1 MRGKLD
7 SLSTQILR
15 FVPLILAFLTP
26 LFFLPIT
33 MDFFGFNKLYLVSFL
48 AGLSL
53 AAWCIRSLTRGKL
66 IFTLSPSLLPLIVL
80 SIAGIVS
87 SVWISQTKHIS
98 LFGQTTLFAS
108 LTIIFITATS
118 SQKNRVLV
126 NSIIF
131 GLISSATIL
140 SLFTILHRFDL
151 LSKIITSDLL
161 TDKSFNPAGNIFSA
175 LTFTLP
181 VLIAT
186 IGYLIVGKNRLTK
199 SLLFAS
205 AIFLI
210 VASLINLTLL
220 LPQDGKRVLV
230 LLPYRASWY
239 IAVDTFKNWQTSLLG
254 FGPET
259 YFTTFTRLK
268 PVYLNR
274 DNALWLY
281 RFPESGSFFL
291 TLISTIGIIGAL
303 SFIVSFIRPA
313 IISIKH
319 RSAHLD
325 NPSFVFLSL
334 SLITSLLAYFFVPV
348 GSVILVLGFVSL
360 IALTVEFKLLGL
372 KDVRDLNLSISA
384 KSDSANIYHEITKDE
399 KYSPSA
405 FVLPWILTLVS
416 FILLATYWYY
426 AIPAYRASVSAK
438 QAEQM
443 VKTNSVGAYLKTVNS
458 AKLDPFNTTYPLTL
472 SRFYKAIAVSL
483 LNKKGATEEDKKN
496 ATDYIQRAIDS
507 GRMAAKLD
515 PLNTGSYENLANIYS
530 ALIGS
535 ARGAEDFAVSHFNQ
549 AIILDPT
556 NPGLR
561 LQLGA
566 LYFNLGD
573 TDQAIKLL
581 NQALEL
587 KTDWDIPYYNL
598 SAIYKYKKDYPRA
611 LQYAKAGLQYTS
623 QTSADYPTIMAEIK
637 TLEKLVPLGNAA
649 TPSATTK

>member
-7 SLSTQILR
+7 RLSTQILR
-15 FVPLILAFLTP
+15 FVPLVLAFLMP
-26 LFFLPIT
+26 LFFLPST

-48 AGLSL
+48 ASLSL

-87 SVWISQTKHIS
+87 SVWISQTKHVS

-161 TDKSFNPAGNIFSA
+161 TDKSFNPTGNIFSA
-175 LTFTLP
+175 LTLTLP

-205 AIFLI
+205 AIFMI
-210 VASLINLTLL
+210 VASIINLTLL

-348 GSVILVLGFVSL
+348 GPVILVLGFVSL

-483 LNKKGATEEDKKN
+483 LNKKDATEEDKKN

-573 TDQAIKLL
+573 TDQALKLL